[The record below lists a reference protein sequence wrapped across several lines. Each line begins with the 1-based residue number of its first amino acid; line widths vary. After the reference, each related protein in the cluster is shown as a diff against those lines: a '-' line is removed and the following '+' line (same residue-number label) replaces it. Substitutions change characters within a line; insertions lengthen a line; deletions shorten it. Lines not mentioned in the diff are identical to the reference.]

1 MYQGKKGMVWFTGVV
16 EDRNDPLALNRVR
29 IRIYGA
35 HTHDKQ
41 MIATPDLP
49 WSEVMMPT
57 TSASLSGLG
66 KTTHGLVEGSTV
78 MGFYRDSLD
87 QQDPVVIGSLVGLP
101 QSFYRIDET
110 IDDKGTRSF
119 TKHERVPTAGFNDPR
134 LDTIDSYK
142 ETEDGDNPAHINR
155 DYGLDLAL
163 DTSPRRDGETKGVS
177 YPKKDYID
185 KKTSDVNL
193 LAKGDTSYYPVIN
206 TVKGE
211 PDRTNYVAPKYP
223 FNHVQET
230 ESGHV
235 IELDDTPDK
244 ERIHLYHRKGTRF
257 EIDKDGTS
265 IEKVVKDKY
274 TLILG
279 KDTVKIQGTVDIEVG
294 ESIIANSIAAAG
306 GAEKL
311 SKDAI
316 KDIVTEDNDFTDSF
330 KDKLRSEGFTD
341 EQIESLEFTDGPL
354 VLGVTTK
361 FKVRWNDQVIGNST
375 ESAIG
380 RLADEESVKDDLSFN
395 TITGTVKSFDTETNS
410 GVDSIVKR
418 LSEESGGLSTET
430 QEVISESLKDSSEG
444 PSYLASILGKKKIS
458 VNNAIDSVESKL
470 KNLED
475 ETLDKVGVTAVK
487 EKLDSILTEATGSVD
502 ALTAELTEKVTES
515 VTEAASD
522 ILGEELGAKLGDVVS
537 EQVSSAVTSAAL
549 SAVAGVLGSNL
560 VNVSVG
566 GSAKIT
572 TMGSTTVQSLGGST
586 NITSALGTNITTL
599 TGNTNVTQV
608 AGTLNLTSPV
618 TNITSPIINTTGVL
632 NHTGAMN
639 ITGLLTSTAIKSPV
653 IQSGA
658 TFLATHKHPI
668 PTGSSAGRT
677 LVGIG

>member
-41 MIATPDLP
+41 QIATPDLP

-78 MGFYRDSLD
+78 MGFYRDSMD
-87 QQDPVVIGSLVGLP
+87 QQDPVVIGSLVGQP
-101 QSFYRIDET
+101 QSFYKIDET
-110 IDDKGTRSF
+110 IDEKGTRSF
-119 TKHERVPTAGFNDPR
+119 TKIERKPEDGFNDPR
-134 LDTIDSYK
+134 LDTLDSYK
-142 ETEDGDNPAHINR
+142 DTADGDNPVHINR
-155 DYGLDLAL
+155 DYGLTLSL

-185 KKTSDVNL
+185 KNTSDVNL
-193 LAKGDTSYYPVIN
+193 LAKGNTDYYPVIN

-211 PDRTNYVAPKYP
+211 PDRTIYVAPQYP
-223 FNHVQET
+223 FNHVHET

-279 KDTVKIQGTVDIEVG
+279 NDTVKIQGTVDIEVG
-294 ESIIANSIAAAG
+294 ESIIANTVAAAG
-306 GAEKL
+306 GSEKL
-311 SKDAI
+311 TKDSL
-316 KDIVTEDNDFTDSF
+316 KDIVTEDNKYTDSF
-330 KDKLRSEGFTD
+330 KDKLKTEGFTD
-341 EQIESLEFTDGPL
+341 EQIKKLDES
-354 VLGVTTK
+354 TTL
-361 FKVRWNDQVIGNST
+361 WNNEITSISENAIGN
-375 ESAIG
+375 I
-380 RLADEESVKDDLSFN
+380 ADEDTVKDNVSFK
-395 TITGTVKSFDTETNS
+395 TIVGTIDSFDTETNS
-410 GVDSIVKR
+410 GIDSVVKR
-418 LSEESGGLSTET
+418 LSEESGGLSTEVQNT
-430 QEVISESLKDSSEG
+430 ISNSLKNSESGIPLKNQ
-444 PSYLASILGKKKIS
+444 PS
-458 VNNAIDSVESKL
+458 VNDAINEVESKL

-475 ETLDKVGVTAVK
+475 EALEKIGVTSVK
-487 EKLDSILTEATGSVD
+487 NKLDSILTEATGSVD
-502 ALTAELTEKVTES
+502 ALTAELTEKVTTK
-515 VTEAASD
+515 VTELGTD
-522 ILGEELGAKLGDVVS
+522 ILGEELGAKLGDAVS
-537 EQVSSAVTSAAL
+537 EQLSNAVTGAAL

-560 VNVSVG
+560 VNVSVS
-566 GSAKIT
+566 GSAKIK

-608 AGTLNLTSPV
+608 AGALNLVSPV
-618 TNITSPIINTTGVL
+618 TNITSPIINTTGIL

-639 ITGLLTSTAIKSPV
+639 VTGILTGATITAPV
-653 IQSGA
+653 IQSGLA
-658 TFLATHKHPI
+658 TLATHTHPI
-668 PTGSSAGRT
+668 ATGSSAGRA
-677 LVGIG
+677 LVGVG